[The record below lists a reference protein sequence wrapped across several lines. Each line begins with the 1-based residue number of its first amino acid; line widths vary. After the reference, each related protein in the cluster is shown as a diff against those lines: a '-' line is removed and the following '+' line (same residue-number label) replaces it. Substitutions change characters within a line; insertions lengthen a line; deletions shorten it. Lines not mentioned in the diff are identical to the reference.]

1 MRSTTS
7 ASSGRCGLTMRAT
20 SANGR
25 SFLGNVDP
33 DGTPRDAASAAYA
46 TAAAVL
52 VMPAAELV
60 RQPLAVARAG
70 VGTDRNTVNV
80 AVPLGETGIPL
91 AHVQAVTAVERGL
104 VRFAV
109 AKTGRAYRGAIAAG
123 ETTLSHFFPAWMREI
138 RKKYVA
144 QIACGQAPCL
154 PPG

>member
-25 SFLGNVDP
+25 SFLGNIDP

-60 RQPLAVARAG
+60 RQPLAVARARI
-70 VGTDRNTVNV
+70 GTNRYAVNI
-80 AVPLGETGIPL
+80 AVSLGETGIPL

-104 VRFAV
+104 VRLAV
-109 AKTGRAYRGAIAAG
+109 AKTGRTYRRAIAAARR
-123 ETTLSHFFPAWMREI
+123 TRPR
-138 RKKYVA
+138 
-144 QIACGQAPCL
+144 
-154 PPG
+154 